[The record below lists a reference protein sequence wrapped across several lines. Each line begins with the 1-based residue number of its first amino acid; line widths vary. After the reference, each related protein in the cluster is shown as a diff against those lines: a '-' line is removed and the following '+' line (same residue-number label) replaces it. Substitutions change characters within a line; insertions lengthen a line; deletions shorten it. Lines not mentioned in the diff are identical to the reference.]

1 MSIRQIKY
9 AVKVNRTN
17 YALVVV
23 DLCDIFFALTNIF
36 YRFLN
41 MTETNTTHEDAY
53 TIDGDLLKVIINLEG
68 QYSIWPA
75 KKETPAGWKE
85 TGFSGT
91 KTECSEYVDREWTD
105 MRPLSLQLAMQGAK
119 H

>member
-1 MSIRQIKY
+1 
-9 AVKVNRTN
+9 
-17 YALVVV
+17 
-23 DLCDIFFALTNIF
+23 
-36 YRFLN
+36 
-41 MTETNTTHEDAY
+41 MTETTKTHVDAY
-53 TIDGDLLKVIINLEG
+53 TIDGDLLKVIINGEG

-85 TGFSGT
+85 TGFSGS

-105 MRPLSLQLAMQGAK
+105 MRPLSLQVAMQGAK